1 MEKLFNDTI
10 CAPATAPGG
19 ALAVIRLSGREALAV
34 ADRIFRGRTA
44 LVEAPGYSMH
54 FGTVCEAD
62 GSPLDE
68 VLVSVFRAP
77 RSYTGENAAEIS
89 CHGSPY
95 IVSRI
100 LSLLCENGARMAS
113 PGEFTQRAFLRGKMD
128 LSQAEAVADLI
139 EARTASA
146 HRIALHQL
154 KGGFRD
160 ELAGMRE
167 ELLHLASLME
177 LELDF
182 SEEDV
187 AFADRDQLAWLVSKV
202 LDHIGKLIESF
213 TAGNAIKNGVPVAI
227 VGNTNAGKST
237 LLNALVGDDRAIV
250 SDIAGT
256 TRDTIEERCSIDG
269 VLFRFIDTAGLRESE
284 DPIERIGVERA
295 YDKLTAAQIVLA
307 VIDLS
312 DTREAILS
320 SATDVA
326 ARTAGHQQLFFLL
339 NKADSVP
346 DTAISEA
353 RHILSP
359 LLSSPGRQALAISA
373 KHRVALEELK
383 SLLSSSYRDLG
394 AGSETSL
401 VANLRHLEALKDAS
415 AALTRA
421 QEGLRTEVP
430 TDLVAQDLRE
440 SLYHLASIVGEVSST
455 EILNNIFGHFCIGK

>member
-1 MEKLFNDTI
+1 MENIFDDTI
-10 CAPATAPGG
+10 CAPATASGG

-34 ADRIFRGRTA
+34 ADRIFRGRTSLA
-44 LVEAPGYSMH
+44 EAPGYSLH

-62 GSPLDE
+62 GSQLDE

-77 RSYTGENAAEIS
+77 HSYTGENAAEIS

-100 LSLLCENGARMAS
+100 LFLLCENGARMAS

-139 EARTASA
+139 EARTSSA

-187 AFADRDQLAWLVSKV
+187 AFADRGQLSWLVSKV

-256 TRDTIEERCSIDG
+256 TRDTIEESCSIDG

-284 DPIERIGVERA
+284 DPIERIGVKRA
-295 YDKLTAAQIVLA
+295 YDNISAALIVLA
-307 VIDLS
+307 VLDLS
-312 DTREAILS
+312 DTPEAIMA
-320 SATDVA
+320 SANDVA
-326 ARTAGHQQLFFLL
+326 ARTADHQQLVFLL

-353 RHILSP
+353 RRILTP
-359 LLSSPGRQALAISA
+359 LISSPGRQALTISA

-394 AGSETSL
+394 VGNETTL
-401 VANLRHLEALKDAS
+401 VSNLRHLEALRNAS
-415 AALTRA
+415 AALTRV

-440 SLYHLASIVGEVSST
+440 SLWHLASIVGEVSNT
-455 EILNNIFGHFCIGK
+455 EILNNIFSRFCIGK

>member
-1 MEKLFNDTI
+1 MENIFDDTI
-10 CAPATAPGG
+10 CAPATASGG

-34 ADRIFRGRTA
+34 ADRIFRGRTSLA
-44 LVEAPGYSMH
+44 EAPGYSLH

-62 GSPLDE
+62 GSQLDE

-100 LSLLCENGARMAS
+100 LFLLCENGARMAS

-187 AFADRDQLAWLVSKV
+187 AFADRGQLSWLVSKV

-237 LLNALVGDDRAIV
+237 LLNALVGDERAIV

-256 TRDTIEERCSIDG
+256 TRDTIEESCSIDG

-295 YDKLTAAQIVLA
+295 YDRLSAALIVLA
-307 VIDLS
+307 VLDLS
-312 DTREAILS
+312 DTSEAILS

-353 RHILSP
+353 RRILSP
-359 LLSSPGRQALAISA
+359 LLSSPGRQAITISA

-394 AGSETSL
+394 VGSETTL
-401 VANLRHLEALKDAS
+401 VSNLRHLEALKNAS
-415 AALTRA
+415 AALSRV
-421 QEGLRTEVP
+421 QEGLRSEVP

-440 SLYHLASIVGEVSST
+440 SLYHLASIVGEVSNT
-455 EILNNIFGHFCIGK
+455 EILDNIFGQFCIGK